1 MFDLIDVKILNT
13 AIERRLNQEMSALD
27 LTFTQTSVIA
37 FLRRNPDKEI
47 CQRDVEINLGLTH
60 PTVSSVLKRLEEK
73 GMILTRPF
81 ANDKRFK
88 QIMLTDKSLAVS
100 DTINQ
105 KVEKLLT
112 QALQGISTDE
122 ETALCAIMTRMLH
135 NLSE

>member
-13 AIERRLNQEMSALD
+13 AIERRLNQEMSELD

-47 CQRDVEINLGLTH
+47 CQRDVELNLGLTH

-81 ANDKRFK
+81 SNDRRFK

-100 DTINQ
+100 DAINQ

-112 QALQGISTDE
+112 QALQGISMDE
-122 ETALCAIMTRMLH
+122 EAALCAVMTRMLH
-135 NLSE
+135 NLNE